1 MRIFIFICLLFLCQP
16 VFGDIILL
24 KNGRTV
30 RGQVVSI
37 SEDRVSMR
45 IPGGTIE
52 FSRALVKTITRQST
66 KAEEIAEQFEKV
78 KSDPNALD
86 KLSLKA
92 AAAGLHSQS
101 VDIKGL
107 ADGLRLER
115 RLESIRDSKDPQDYL
130 SLFRWTQ
137 LAGYSITVQKFVV
150 EKALKL
156 DPKNG
161 LARLALKQL
170 RQEEV
175 RAQAEAKRLKSLK
188 KTPPRKT
195 LPKKRKAPVA
205 KRTDPVAAPSKR
217 DLEKARKQ
225 AKRDLEELKR
235 LQALL
240 RKERLALEREQ
251 AALERRRRASRAR
264 SRNIRR
270 RRR

>member
-1 MRIFIFICLLFLCQP
+1 MRIFIFISILFLCQP

-30 RGQVVSI
+30 RGQVVSL
-37 SEDRVSMR
+37 SEDRVSVR

-52 FSRALVKTITRQST
+52 FSRALVKKITRQST
-66 KAEEIAEQFEKV
+66 KAEEIAKQFEKV

-86 KLSLKA
+86 KLSLTA
-92 AAAGLHSQS
+92 AAEGLHSQS
-101 VDIKGL
+101 LDIKEL

-115 RLESIRDSKDPQDYL
+115 RLNAIRNSKNPQDYL

-170 RQEEV
+170 EKEEA
-175 RAQAEAKRLKSLK
+175 RPQ
-188 KTPPRKT
+188 
-195 LPKKRKAPVA
+195 PKPVA
-205 KRTDPVAAPSKR
+205 KAKPRKVGPRRVKTPVTRAKKKPVPGPLKTEL
-217 DLEKARKQ
+217 DKARKQ
-225 AKRDLEELKR
+225 AKKDLEELKR
-235 LQALL
+235 LQKLL
-240 RKERLALEREQ
+240 RKERLALEKEQ
-251 AALERRRRASRAR
+251 AELERRRRINRAR
-264 SRNIRR
+264 RRNVRR